1 MKDILIALWPV
12 FILLLLGYTAKHS
25 QFLHKEF
32 WSAAEKATYFVLF
45 PVLLVYKLS
54 LADFSGIDFIDVT
67 GWMIGLTLAFS
78 ALLAGLQRRMRFSWP
93 VFTSVFQGTVRFNT
107 YVSFAVIAG
116 ILGDDGVA
124 ILAVLLTVM
133 IPLVNLLSVAAFS
146 AGDQHVSWRSVSKS
160 ILRNPLIIACFA
172 GFLLNLSG
180 FGLPTVVA
188 SVAGLL
194 AAMALPLGVL
204 CVGAGLRLGTL
215 KKPSSALLL
224 SCMLK
229 LLLMPLSMLGLA
241 WLFVEDYRVAITLI
255 IFSALPTAPS
265 AYILSRQLGG
275 DSETMAAIISVQTL
289 LACISLP
296 VILMICVEIVL
307 K

>member
-54 LADFSGIDFIDVT
+54 LADFSGIDFVDVA
-67 GWMIGLTLAFS
+67 GWMLGVTLVFS
-78 ALLAGLQRRMRFSWP
+78 ALLIGLQRYFCFAWPIFS
-93 VFTSVFQGTVRFNT
+93 SVFQGTVRFNT
-107 YVSFAVIAG
+107 YVGFAVTASV
-116 ILGDDGVA
+116 LGDEGLA
-124 ILAVLLTVM
+124 ILAVLLAVM
-133 IPLVNLLSVAAFS
+133 IPAVNLLSVAAFV
-146 AGDQHVSWRSVSKS
+146 AGGKGISWWRLGRS
-160 ILRNPLIIACFA
+160 ICFNPLIIACMT
-172 GFLLNLSG
+172 GLMLNLSG
-180 FGLPTVVA
+180 FGLPIVLA
-188 SVAGLL
+188 SVAELL

-204 CVGAGLRLGTL
+204 CVGAGLQLGTV
-215 KKPSSALLL
+215 KKTSSALLL
-224 SCMLK
+224 SCFLK
-229 LLLMPLSMLGLA
+229 LLLMPVSMLGLA
-241 WLFVEDYRVAITLI
+241 WLFVDDYRVAITLI

-289 LACISLP
+289 LACLSLP
-296 VILMICVEIVL
+296 VILMLCAEILL